1 MEAAFGEVGLE
12 EVEDVGGG
20 DVDGSVVHDDGLLL
34 YLSYCICVWFVRS
47 KSRREQINLN

>member
-1 MEAAFGEVGLE
+1 MEAAFGEVGLD

-34 YLSYCICVWFVRS
+34 YRIVLLYLCLVR
-47 KSRREQINLN
+47 